1 MKNKAVFVIEV
12 HFGARKLADVL
23 KEVEIV
29 RRVKKERANS
39 CQSAPFTQE

>member
-1 MKNKAVFVIEV
+1 MKNQAVFVIEI
-12 HFGARKLADVL
+12 HFGTRKLADVL

-29 RRVKKERANS
+29 RRVKKEQSNS